1 MRQEIDTMS
10 LRVAVTGIAGA
21 VVWPLL
27 WLLLLLLVAPGD
39 TGGEATTGV
48 GPQATIGQHSADPG
62 CSTFCPWRAPSALS
76 ERHPELESSEERR
89 DFLP

>member
-1 MRQEIDTMS
+1 MS

-48 GPQATIGQHSADPG
+48 GPQATIGQHSADPV
-62 CSTFCPWRAPSALS
+62 CSTVCPWRAPSALS